1 MRQTS
6 VSCQRCTVHQVC
18 VRVCA
23 CAHTRFADIHSSHL
37 TTISAATGTW
47 KSILKE
53 RLFLFLWGPS
63 VFYLKTLWGDIF
75 FQCIHLFSMVQL
87 SWHHID
93 RTCGDFTPPARAWVR
108 EDEGWVR
115 GSERW
120 LAFDVTIM
128 QAYEIINTQ
137 EQTDLKQGRRGGG
150 KRNDAGESS
159 WCGWTDESK
168 LLWTHLHVSSDVLI
182 NSISFSILIS
192 LAGASLMLIQK
203 WLKRHN
209 PLFLTCAHN
218 GEEGEERREER
229 AGRETSKESRDG
241 W

>member
-1 MRQTS
+1 MY
-6 VSCQRCTVHQVC
+6 CTPAVC
-18 VRVCA
+18 VCA
-23 CAHTRFADIHSSHL
+23 RMHTRFTDIHSSHL

-63 VFYLKTLWGDIF
+63 VFYLKTLWADIF
-75 FQCIHLFSMVQL
+75 FQCIHFFTVVQIFQR
-87 SWHHID
+87 HIH
-93 RTCGDFTPPARAWVR
+93 RTCGDFTPPDRARVR
-108 EDEGWVR
+108 EDEGWLH

-120 LAFDVTIM
+120 WWGTTANVWCDYNAGLWNKD
-128 QAYEIINTQ
+128 TQ

-159 WCGWTDESK
+159 WCGWPDECK
-168 LLWTHLHVSSDVLI
+168 LLWTHVHVSSDVLI
-182 NSISFSILIS
+182 NSIPFSILIS